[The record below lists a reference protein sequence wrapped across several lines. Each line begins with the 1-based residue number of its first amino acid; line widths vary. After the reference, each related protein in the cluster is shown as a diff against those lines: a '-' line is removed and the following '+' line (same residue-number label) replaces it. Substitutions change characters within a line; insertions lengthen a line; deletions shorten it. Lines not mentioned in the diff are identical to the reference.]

1 MLKEHVCEVDHNNI
15 VISKYK
21 QGNNSIVKEDFSKYN
36 RDGTELRAA
45 QMRLLDMLIVFDRIC
60 KKHDI
65 EYFISGGTCLG
76 AVRHGGF
83 IPWDDDLDIDVMYK
97 DVKKLTLVL
106 KEELPSQYFLQ
117 TPGSEIGYYHTFPR
131 IVDKSSRMHYPSK
144 YKARKHLTNHGLFLD
159 IFPLQRHIMLGFKR
173 KFDKRFVTLF
183 RFSRGI
189 GGTPFKRGVAK
200 TLYPV
205 ANAFVHGMNW
215 ISSLKILNV
224 FNNQKISHIYG
235 TNIVPSI
242 TYDNV
247 FPTKPITFE
256 GHSFSGPAKPHE
268 YLTELYGDYMKI
280 PPPEKRGTHSVKIEL
295 F

>member
-1 MLKEHVCEVDHNNI
+1 MLKEHVCEVDRNNI
-15 VISKYK
+15 VIIKYEQEK
-21 QGNNSIVKEDFSKYN
+21 AAIVKEDFSKYN
-36 RDGTELRAA
+36 SEGTELRIA
-45 QMRLLDMLIVFDRIC
+45 QMRLLEMLIEFDRIC

-65 EYFISGGTCLG
+65 QYFLSGGTCLG

-97 DVKKLTLVL
+97 DVKKLTSIL

-117 TPGSEIGYYHTFPR
+117 TPYSEKGYYHIFPR
-131 IVDKSSRMHYPSK
+131 IVDKSSRMHYPPD
-144 YKARKHLTNHGLFLD
+144 YTARKYLTNHGLFLD

-173 KFDKRFVTLF
+173 EFDKRFVTLF

-189 GGTPFKRGVAK
+189 GGTPLKRGVAK
-200 TLYPV
+200 VFYPV
-205 ANAFVHGMNW
+205 ANALVAGMNW
-215 ISSLKILNV
+215 LSSLKILNV
-224 FNNQKISHIYG
+224 FNDQKISHIYG
-235 TNIVPSI
+235 TNIVPRI

-256 GHSFSGPAKPHE
+256 GHSFSGPARPHE

-280 PPPEKRGTHSVKIEL
+280 PPPEKRVTHSKKIEV